1 MKKFEY
7 CFLCSGVLVG
17 QQVTKIQT
25 WKGELVGIIENV
37 PAWVCNQCGER
48 YYDAPTLEKIDVLL
62 SKREQPKKN
71 LIVPAYEF

>member
-1 MKKFEY
+1 MMKKSEY

-17 QQVTKIQT
+17 Q
-25 WKGELVGIIENV
+25 VGIIENV
-37 PAWVCNQCGER
+37 PAWVCNQCG
-48 YYDAPTLEKIDVLL
+48 DMLL